1 MANSYKLALASA
13 SPRRLDLLK
22 QIGVTPDSVA
32 PTNIDETPA
41 PGELPRLHALRLAQE
56 KAKAANAALTEI
68 ASPVMP
74 ALA

>member
-41 PGELPRLHALRLAQE
+41 PGELPRLHALAFGAGEGEGRAGGFR
-56 KAKAANAALTEI
+56 NA
-68 ASPVMP
+68 
-74 ALA
+74 